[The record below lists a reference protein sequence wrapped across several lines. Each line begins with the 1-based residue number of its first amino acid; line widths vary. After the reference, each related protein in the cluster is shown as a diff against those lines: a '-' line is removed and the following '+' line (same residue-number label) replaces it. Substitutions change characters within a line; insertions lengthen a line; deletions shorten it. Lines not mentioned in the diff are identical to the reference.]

1 VYLKKAYLLQA
12 EQLILESET
21 KINRIQIKLT
31 LRLCGICLLLII
43 LPESTF
49 GQIVE
54 LNPLFSDHLVLQQNT
69 KAAIWGKTEPKAE
82 VIVSGSW
89 GKHARI
95 LADMDGNWRTE
106 LQTPKAGGPFDMMIA
121 TATDTVRLN
130 DVLVGEVWLCSG
142 QSNMEMPLK
151 GFLPN
156 EAITGSRE
164 AIRSADFPE
173 MRVFKVSRNVSA
185 QLQSEVDGS
194 WSVCTPE
201 TAGEFSATAF
211 FFGRKLHETLNIP
224 IGLIQSS
231 WGGTPAE
238 AWTDVEAL
246 KEVTGF
252 QEVEEKLEELKNPL
266 SDYNVWMNQLEKI
279 DTEEIFHKYED
290 LIDPEYASEHYNDS
304 HWDVMQ
310 IPNWLEDEFKNYDGV
325 IWFRKSF
332 ELSEVDE
339 NVRYNLS
346 LGGIDDEDITF
357 INGVEV
363 GVTRNWTVQRNYS
376 LPPGL
381 LRKGYNSI
389 AIRLFDGASNG
400 GIYGGQK
407 FGIQKDDKLIA
418 DLSGD
423 WKYLPTA
430 LLSNNQFS
438 VFTAGHSYKD
448 MPTPSLVVN
457 SNLPTG
463 LYNAMI
469 HPLHPFAIKGVIWYQ
484 GENNVG
490 RAEQY
495 KTLFPAMIHSWRKAW
510 GQIFPFYFVQIA
522 PYPYSGAENSEAAEL
537 RFAQHQT
544 LTVPKTGQA
553 VTLDIGSK
561 NTIHPPN
568 KEDVGE
574 RLARWALA
582 KDYGH
587 DKVAYSGPVCI
598 AAKKSWGRIILLFDP
613 GADKLVAGDEGL
625 QGFEVVYPDGSVS
638 SVKASLRRNKVV
650 LSLQSGQNP
659 IEVRYAWKNSSTASL
674 FNSAG
679 LPASTFS
686 IIVN

>member
-1 VYLKKAYLLQA
+1 MRKHFRIKISIWGISFLQLVFATDSNSQTLK
-12 EQLILESET
+12 
-21 KINRIQIKLT
+21 
-31 LRLCGICLLLII
+31 
-43 LPESTF
+43 
-49 GQIVE
+49 
-54 LNPLFSDHLVLQQNT
+54 LNPLFSDHIVLQQKT
-69 KAAIWGKTEPKAE
+69 KAAIWGKGEPKAE
-82 VIVSGSW
+82 IVVSGSW
-89 GKHARI
+89 GERAKI
-95 LADMDGNWRTE
+95 LADMDGNWRTKLE
-106 LQTPKAGGPFDMMIA
+106 TPKAGGPFNITVA
-121 TATDTVRLN
+121 SKTDTVILN
-130 DVLVGEVWLCSG
+130 DVLIGEVWLCSG

-156 EAITGSRE
+156 EPITGSKE
-164 AIRSADFPE
+164 AIQSADIPE
-173 MRVFKVSRNVSA
+173 MRMFTARRNFSA
-185 QLQSEVDGS
+185 QQQSEVDGS
-194 WSVCTPE
+194 WAVCTPE

-211 FFGRKLHETLNIP
+211 FFGRKLQKTLQVP
-224 IGLIQSS
+224 IGLIHSS

-246 KEVTGF
+246 KQVTGF
-252 QEVEEKLEELKNPL
+252 QEVEEKLDEMNNPV

-279 DTEEIFHKYED
+279 DTEEIFQKYEE
-290 LIDPEYASEHYNDS
+290 LIHPEYSTEHYNDS
-304 HWDVMQ
+304 QWDVMQ
-310 IPNWLEDEFKNYDGV
+310 IPNWLEGDFNDYDGI

-332 ELSEVDE
+332 ELFEVDE
-339 NVRYNLS
+339 NVRYFLS
-346 LGGIDDEDITF
+346 LGGIDDDDITY
-357 INGVEV
+357 INGVKV
-363 GVTRNWTVQRNYS
+363 GATRSWTVQRNYS

-389 AIRLFDGASNG
+389 AIRVFDGASNG
-400 GIYGGQK
+400 GIYGGQN
-407 FGIQKDDKLIA
+407 FGVQKDDKLVA

-438 VFTAGHSYKD
+438 VFTADRSYKD

-495 KTLFPAMIHSWRKAW
+495 KTLFPAMIRSWRKTW
-510 GQIFPFYFVQIA
+510 DQIFPFYFVQIA

-544 LTVPKTGQA
+544 LTLPNTGQA
-553 VTLDIGSK
+553 VTLDIGST

-587 DKVAYSGPVCI
+587 DKVTYSGPVCK
-598 AAKKSWGRIILLFDP
+598 AAKKRWGRIVLYFDP
-613 GADKLVAGDEGL
+613 GADNLVAGDEGL
-625 QGFEVVYPDGSVS
+625 AGFEVVYSDGSVS
-638 SVKASLRRNKVV
+638 AVKASLRGNKVA
-650 LSLQSGQNP
+650 LSPQLGQNP
-659 IEVRYAWKNSSTASL
+659 IGVRYAWKNSSTASL

-679 LPASTFS
+679 LPASTFYMA
-686 IIVN
+686 IN